1 MSIGKRDLS
10 EFEVFL
16 PQQGEVGGMRAEK
29 FSALEVAELR
39 SELLH
44 SGLDAR
50 GTAEVMQS
58 FLTGHGY
65 GVSLDAARAAA
76 FTVEGSGCSLE
87 VMQRE
92 LNRIAMVQ

>member
-1 MSIGKRDLS
+1 MY
-10 EFEVFL
+10 
-16 PQQGEVGGMRAEK
+16 AEK

-39 SELLH
+39 NELLQ

-50 GTAEVMQS
+50 DAAELMQT
-58 FLTGHGY
+58 FLAGRGY
-65 GVSLDAARAAA
+65 GVSPEEARAAA

-92 LNRIAMVQ
+92 LDRIAWIQ

>member
-1 MSIGKRDLS
+1 M
-10 EFEVFL
+10 
-16 PQQGEVGGMRAEK
+16 QAEK

-50 GTAEVMQS
+50 ATAEVMQS
-58 FLTGHGY
+58 FLAGRGY
-65 GVSLDAARAAA
+65 GVEVEAARAAA
-76 FTVEGSGCSLE
+76 FAVEGSGCSLE

>member
-1 MSIGKRDLS
+1 MSTSKRDLPPV
-10 EFEVFL
+10 EVFL
-16 PQQGEVGGMRAEK
+16 PQESEVGEVQAEK
-29 FSALEVAELR
+29 FSALEIAELR

-58 FLTGHGY
+58 FLAGRGY
-65 GVSLDAARAAA
+65 GVEVEAARAAA
-76 FTVEGSGCSLE
+76 FVVEGSGCSLE

>member
-1 MSIGKRDLS
+1 MHAD
-10 EFEVFL
+10 
-16 PQQGEVGGMRAEK
+16 K
-29 FSALEVAELR
+29 FSVLEIAELR

-50 GTAEVMQS
+50 DAADLMQS
-58 FLTGHGY
+58 FLSGRGY
-65 GVSLDAARAAA
+65 GVSVESARAAA

>member
-1 MSIGKRDLS
+1 MHAD
-10 EFEVFL
+10 
-16 PQQGEVGGMRAEK
+16 K
-29 FSALEVAELR
+29 FSVLEIAELR

-50 GTAEVMQS
+50 DAADLMQS
-58 FLTGHGY
+58 FLSGRGY
-65 GVSLDAARAAA
+65 GVSVEAARAAA
-76 FTVEGSGCSLE
+76 FTVEGSGCSME

>member
-1 MSIGKRDLS
+1 MSTSKRDLPPV
-10 EFEVFL
+10 EVFL
-16 PQQGEVGGMRAEK
+16 PQESEVGGMQAEK

-58 FLTGHGY
+58 FLAGRGY
-65 GVSLDAARAAA
+65 GVEVEAARAAA
-76 FTVEGSGCSLE
+76 FVVEGSGCSLE